1 MNTTWQGINQVIEVG
16 LPMRVQQF
24 LAQSPSLQ
32 PIQPAV
38 NQGIADVQGIVQ
50 QIILFTPRLLGAVA
64 ILLVGWLI
72 AAIAAAVTQGI
83 LKRTNIDNR
92 IAAGITGRQDVP
104 QVEKL
109 ISSLVFWSIILLT
122 AVAVLQTL
130 DLEVAS
136 RPPQ

>member
-1 MNTTWQGINQVIEVG
+1 MNTTWQGITQVIEVG

-32 PIQPAV
+32 PTQPAV

-92 IAAGITGRQDVP
+92 IAAGSNRSSRCSPGGEINLHLSLLEHYSIDGGSCFTDVGFGGSLSTP
-104 QVEKL
+104 Q
-109 ISSLVFWSIILLT
+109 
-122 AVAVLQTL
+122 
-130 DLEVAS
+130 
-136 RPPQ
+136 